1 MWHDVFIV
9 CIADKFVLLFIVWFI
24 EYNDGGAYSCIY
36 REINSGKAINID
48 TIQSRISVTIVQRRS
63 NFLLLTIKNQ
73 RSTAIIATVN
83 VDTSAVN
90 VGVKLTNLQRNAP
103 NIQSSSN
110 AADNVIGIDTHNTI
124 KSFRP

>member
-1 MWHDVFIV
+1 
-9 CIADKFVLLFIVWFI
+9 VLLFIVWFI
-24 EYNDGGAYSCIY
+24 EYDSGGGAYSSIC

-110 AADNVIGIDTHNTI
+110 AADSVIGIDTHNTN